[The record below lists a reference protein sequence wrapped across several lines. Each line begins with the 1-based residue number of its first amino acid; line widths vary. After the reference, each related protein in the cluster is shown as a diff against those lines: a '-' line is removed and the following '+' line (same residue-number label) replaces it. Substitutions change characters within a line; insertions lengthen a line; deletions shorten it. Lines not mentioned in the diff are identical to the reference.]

1 MFPSSSVLR
10 SSLARWPQWRQD
22 DGRENA
28 GGATQRRSGAS
39 LPQAPGTCGIWPGV
53 CSHGSLAWWTS
64 GFCLWLLPQVSV
76 HSLGWSNP
84 LGLGPWKDSGI
95 IQDEPKF
102 ESDNILSIRYG
113 SWIEFQVWTHISS
126 RRRLSLVLYRSQ
138 SLILAASLTIRLNTE
153 LQIYTD
159 IYIGVRKVHG
169 VTLHEPVYTS
179 KLLTLFWII
188 GLPILSWRDGLN
200 ICK

>member
-1 MFPSSSVLR
+1 MKTRWRPRKCRWRHPAEKWRIVAASPRHMRDMTR
-10 SSLARWPQWRQD
+10 SM
-22 DGRENA
+22 
-28 GGATQRRSGAS
+28 
-39 LPQAPGTCGIWPGV
+39 
-53 CSHGSLAWWTS
+53 LAWK
-64 GFCLWLLPQVSV
+64 P
-76 HSLGWSNP
+76 
-84 LGLGPWKDSGI
+84 GLMNI
-95 IQDEPKF
+95 R
-102 ESDNILSIRYG
+102 ILSMTTSSGECTLYRVIKSIRPWAVERFRFYTG
-113 SWIEFQVWTHISS
+113 WAKVRIRQYPFNSIWKLDWISGLNHISS

-159 IYIGVRKVHG
+159 IYIGVRKVHS